1 VEEIGTDIVNT
12 NRKPIVAGNWKMN
25 NTVAEALAL
34 VTEIKRQSA
43 ESKGVD
49 IVLCPPFTVLQAVSN
64 AISGTA
70 IGLGA
75 QNMHWEKA
83 GAFTGEV
90 SAAMLRE
97 LYCHYIIIGHSERR
111 TLFGETD
118 DAVNRKVKTALASNL
133 CPIVCVGETLQ
144 QRQANQT
151 EAIIRTQVLNGL
163 KDIGVD
169 QFATVIM
176 AYEPIWAIGTGLT
189 ATPDQAQAVH
199 KFIRGLLQEMAGE
212 HVAQTVRIQYGG
224 SVKPA
229 NASELFH
236 QPDIDGGL
244 IGGAALDANS
254 FMAIVNAVL

>member
-1 VEEIGTDIVNT
+1 MNT
-12 NRKPIVAGNWKMN
+12 NRKPIIAGNWKMN

-34 VTEIKRQSA
+34 AAEIKRQAA
-43 ESKGVD
+43 ESKGVE
-49 IVLCPPFTVLQAVSN
+49 IVLCPPFTALQAVSN

-97 LYCHYIIIGHSERR
+97 LYCHYVIIGHSERR

-118 DAVNRKVKTALASNL
+118 EGVNRKVKTALASNL

-163 KDIGVD
+163 KDIGAD
-169 QFATVIM
+169 QFTPIIM

-229 NASELFH
+229 NARELFH

-254 FMAIVNAVL
+254 FMAIVNAAL

>member
-1 VEEIGTDIVNT
+1 MNT

-118 DAVNRKVKTALASNL
+118 EAVNRKVKTALASNL

-169 QFATVIM
+169 QFTPVIM

-229 NASELFH
+229 NARELFH

-254 FMAIVNAVL
+254 FMAVVNAAL

>member
-1 VEEIGTDIVNT
+1 LNT

-97 LYCHYIIIGHSERR
+97 LYCHYVIIGHSERR

-118 DAVNRKVKTALASNL
+118 EAVNRKVKTALASNL

-229 NASELFH
+229 NARELFH

-254 FMAIVNAVL
+254 FMAIVNAAL

>member
-1 VEEIGTDIVNT
+1 
-12 NRKPIVAGNWKMN
+12 MN
-25 NTVAEALAL
+25 NTVAESLAL
-34 VTEIKRQSA
+34 VAEIKRQA
-43 ESKGVD
+43 VETKGVD
-49 IVLCPPFTVLQAVSN
+49 IVVCPPFLALSAVGN

-97 LYCHYIIIGHSERR
+97 LYCHYVIIGHSERR

-118 DAVNRKVKTALASNL
+118 AAVNRKVKMALSSNL
-133 CPIVCVGETLQ
+133 RPIVCVGETLQ

-151 EAIIRTQVLNGL
+151 EAVIRTQVLAGL
-163 KDIGVD
+163 QDIGAD
-169 QFATVIM
+169 QFAPVIM
-176 AYEPIWAIGTGLT
+176 AYEPVWAIGTGMT

-199 KFIRGLLQEMAGE
+199 KFIRSLLQEMGGE
-212 HVAQTVRIQYGG
+212 RVAQAVRIQYGG

-229 NASELFH
+229 NAKELFG

-244 IGGAALDANS
+244 IGGAALDADS
-254 FMAIVNAVL
+254 FMAIVKAAL